1 MTDLQLSINDE
12 NTSDNGRYPASIAGS
27 SEHTSPQ
34 HSSSSRH
41 LQKYNDELYRSL
53 VQESPPHNLAHG
65 TPASEERLTK
75 ISRSTP
81 LSSYITGSP
90 SKPAVADEGYARQEE
105 RQGEY
110 RTARDWDEIMT
121 RKRTLAQGEK
131 KKLRDGGDQDRKV
144 QQQQSTSIKAQPAEL
159 PSYMRVTASFESR
172 TNREGLEHR
181 AAHTNDHP
189 KPITVPRV
197 ASKSHRPTFRSTTKI
212 NALDEIREEL
222 GEGERYISM
231 AERIN
236 MYLRGLGNSGNS
248 SSDFLSNT
256 TRSNAKRGIS
266 KTSQRVPPR
275 TSSSKL
281 STRSGSSSHLSSQQS
296 YASTSSSSRSQ
307 NRVREGSSQEN
318 SQRKQGDA
326 TRSRA
331 VRTHIG
337 TYHQSTRHDRIG
349 QQSSTALQRSTHTV
363 KSYTRHEHPDEQE
376 CSQQE
381 TTEPVTKKQKTNHS
395 RLQVQ
400 PFRFA
405 TDERARYHQKTF
417 QAKLALWKEKEA
429 AAKEE
434 MKQSSTIR
442 GQKRKADRL

>member
-1 MTDLQLSINDE
+1 MLGTNCDTRSANFSLASSRLSACTDRPEPFLSSPVVTMTDLQLSINDE

-90 SKPAVADEGYARQEE
+90 AKPAVADEGYARQEE
-105 RQGEY
+105 HQGEY

-172 TNREGLEHR
+172 TNREGLEYR

-189 KPITVPRV
+189 KPITVPVCPYR
-197 ASKSHRPTFRSTTKI
+197 
-212 NALDEIREEL
+212 RESCL
-222 GEGERYISM
+222 VSAIK
-231 AERIN
+231 
-236 MYLRGLGNSGNS
+236 LTCS
-248 SSDFLSNT
+248 SL
-256 TRSNAKRGIS
+256 
-266 KTSQRVPPR
+266 
-275 TSSSKL
+275 
-281 STRSGSSSHLSSQQS
+281 
-296 YASTSSSSRSQ
+296 
-307 NRVREGSSQEN
+307 E
-318 SQRKQGDA
+318 
-326 TRSRA
+326 
-331 VRTHIG
+331 
-337 TYHQSTRHDRIG
+337 
-349 QQSSTALQRSTHTV
+349 
-363 KSYTRHEHPDEQE
+363 
-376 CSQQE
+376 
-381 TTEPVTKKQKTNHS
+381 S
-395 RLQVQ
+395 RLKIAQTYFPV
-400 PFRFA
+400 
-405 TDERARYHQKTF
+405 DY
-417 QAKLALWKEKEA
+417 
-429 AAKEE
+429 
-434 MKQSSTIR
+434 
-442 GQKRKADRL
+442 